1 LLPSML
7 AKNAGLDTAGI
18 IVVLVTLGI
27 LIWAIVDLGVL
38 PGEAGSNVFGANPLS
53 KNPELPPS

>member
-1 LLPSML
+1 ML

-18 IVVLVTLGI
+18 IVALVTLGI

-38 PGEAGSNVFGANPLS
+38 PGEPGGNVFGPNPLA
-53 KNPELPPS
+53 KNPELSPAS